1 MIKNW
6 EQYLP
11 SFIRRQFEGRKN
23 LKKITENIGWL
34 FFDKILRMG
43 MGLVVGVWVARYLG
57 PELFGTW
64 NYALAFSALFG
75 TFATLGLDG
84 IAVRELVKT
93 PEKENEILS
102 SAFILCLAGGVF
114 AFLASGAAISILKPQ
129 DTLTFWL
136 VVIASAG
143 FIFQSFMVIDYHNQ
157 AKLRSKNTVIA
168 MNSAFIV
175 NSAVRVGFILFKAP
189 LMAFAIAGLAEIA
202 LGTALMLIFYFKK
215 NKKFIFTP
223 YLVQIKTLLKDSWPL
238 ILSGLAI
245 MVYMKIDQIMIG
257 EMLGETAVGLYSAA
271 VKISEVWYFIPIVIT
286 SSLFPSIV
294 EAKKQDEKLYYKR
307 LQQLYSL
314 MILISAAIALP
325 MTFLSDWVIRFLYG
339 DAYLL
344 AASVLSIHIW
354 AGIFVFLGVASGQ
367 WLLIENLQKIALKRT
382 LFGVISNI
390 ILNFFL
396 IQKLSIFGAALA
408 TLISQSIAAF
418 FYDFFDQSTKKI
430 FFLKLK
436 AFLIWRI

>member
-1 MIKNW
+1 
-6 EQYLP
+6 
-11 SFIRRQFEGRKN
+11 
-23 LKKITENIGWL
+23 
-34 FFDKILRMG
+34 
-43 MGLVVGVWVARYLG
+43 
-57 PELFGTW
+57 
-64 NYALAFSALFG
+64 
-75 TFATLGLDG
+75 
-84 IAVRELVKT
+84 
-93 PEKENEILS
+93 
-102 SAFILCLAGGVF
+102 
-114 AFLASGAAISILKPQ
+114 
-129 DTLTFWL
+129 
-136 VVIASAG
+136 
-143 FIFQSFMVIDYHNQ
+143 
-157 AKLRSKNTVIA
+157 
-168 MNSAFIV
+168 
-175 NSAVRVGFILFKAP
+175 
-189 LMAFAIAGLAEIA
+189 MAFAIAGLAEIA